1 MLYEDDV
8 NGKWNEREKL
18 CLSEEKFLFPG
29 GDVCGLSR
37 KEVEKIYLTRAIFLH
52 TFSFSLRKLF
62 SSFFCAHRKCLLSFF
77 FGFAKKKENKE
88 FHKHLSWTIKW
99 LMSINLLLLF
109 CVFLWIRKKKFT
121 FYKLVSCASFLFINR
136 NILIL

>member
-1 MLYEDDV
+1 ME
-8 NGKWNEREKL
+8 NGMREK
-18 CLSEEKFLFPG
+18 SYVYPRKFLFPG

-77 FGFAKKKENKE
+77 
-88 FHKHLSWTIKW
+88 
-99 LMSINLLLLF
+99 
-109 CVFLWIRKKKFT
+109 WIRKKKKKIKNST
-121 FYKLVSCASFLFINR
+121 NTCREL
-136 NILIL
+136 